1 MRMMGRRLYINT
13 TPYSLINLLKMQS
26 GFNPE
31 MTAQDIRSKSFLK
44 SRGFVSLI
52 QILRDK
58 HADRSSSGI
67 IESDPAHMSRKPKM
81 PSRLSPSTTSVTIH
95 SIPPHPTSPK
105 VGIPMSTTN
114 LTPSMPAWAHSSPST
129 PYPLPY
135 PVRPHLF
142 QKLNG
147 HQRFPS
153 SLSQHLATGIWIE
166 K

>member
-1 MRMMGRRLYINT
+1 MMGRRLYINT

-95 SIPPHPTSPK
+95 STPPHPTSPK